1 MTDAARIRELLL
13 GNLFEVFDER
23 DPERRMKA
31 IAANYTDDV
40 LWTDP
45 DQTTQGH
52 KAMNE
57 RAQWLLDRAPEFF
70 YGAAGPVYVSGDLGL
85 LAFNLGVPQQSPAVT
100 GIDVAQ
106 VRDGQIAR
114 LYTILTSAS

>member
-52 KAMNE
+52 QAMNE
-57 RAQWLLDRAPEFF
+57 RAQWLLDRSPGFF
-70 YGAAGPVYVSGDLGL
+70 YAAAGPVHVSGDLGL
-85 LAFNLGVPQQSPAVT
+85 LAFNLGVPAQPPAVT